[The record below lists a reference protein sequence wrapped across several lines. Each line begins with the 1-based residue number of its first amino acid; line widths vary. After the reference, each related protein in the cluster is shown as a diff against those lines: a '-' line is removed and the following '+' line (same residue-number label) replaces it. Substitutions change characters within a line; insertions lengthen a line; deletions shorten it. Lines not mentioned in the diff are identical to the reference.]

1 MKKYLILVLFGLLL
15 LPHLKAQKVDL
26 AEAMAMGLARNY
38 DVQIAI
44 FNREIDANNADRG
57 NAGYLPTIFLQGQGS
72 YSVQDTE
79 LEFASDQPGISA
91 EGASTINYGASAN
104 LEYMLFNGGRRMH
117 IYRRFQLLSEESRL
131 QERLSMEN
139 TGLQVASN
147 FLEVVRLADRAEI
160 NRQSVELSL
169 ERLNRAQQNYD
180 YGNTTKLQ
188 LLNAE
193 VDLRADSIALA
204 NSELDLKTG
213 MRKLNVA
220 IGLPADTTLAIDT
233 AFTFRALLSRDE
245 LLQQALSGNTQYLQA
260 RNAVITADESLKASK
275 GDLWPTLSAN
285 AAYEYNYSDFEA
297 NFLST
302 QENLGWQAGIAL
314 RFNIFDGNR
323 IQRNIANAKLQSQIA
338 QVNEDRYRNEMVQ
351 LVNNAYDTYIT
362 NLELLQISERNLDLA
377 KLNYERSSEAAATG
391 QITGLELREAQLNLN
406 NAKNEISRQRVLT
419 KVAEMGLLYEAGILL
434 K

>member
-1 MKKYLILVLFGLLL
+1 MKTYSIFVFFTLLL
-15 LPHLKAQKVDL
+15 IPQLAAQKVDL
-26 AEAMAMGLARNY
+26 SQAMAMGLARNY

-44 FNREIDANNADRG
+44 YNREIDANNADRG

-72 YSVQDTE
+72 YSIQDTE

-131 QERLSMEN
+131 QERLAMEN
-139 TGLQVASN
+139 TGLQVAGN
-147 FLEVVRLADRAEI
+147 FLEVVRLADQKEI
-160 NRQSVELSL
+160 NNQTLELSQERL
-169 ERLNRAQQNYD
+169 ERAKQDYE

-193 VDLRADSIALA
+193 VDLRADSIAFT
-204 NSELDLKTG
+204 NSALELKKG

-220 IGLPADTTLAIDT
+220 IGLPADTVLAIDS
-233 AFTFRALLSRDE
+233 TFSFQALLSKDE
-245 LLQQALSGNTQYLQA
+245 LLDQALTSNTQYLQT
-260 RNAVITADESLKASK
+260 RNTVIAADESVKAAK

-323 IQRNIANAKLQSQIA
+323 IQRSIANAKLQRQIA
-338 QVNEDRYRNEMVQ
+338 EVNEERNRNEVVQ
-351 LVNNAYDTYIT
+351 RVNDAYDTYIT
-362 NLELLQISERNLDLA
+362 NLELLQISERNLRLA
-377 KLNYERSSEAAATG
+377 ELNFERSEEAAAVG
-391 QITGLELREAQLNLN
+391 QITGIELREAQLNLK
-406 NAKNEISRQRVLT
+406 NAMNEISRQRVLT